1 MAQPS
6 AWPAMSAAR
15 DTGRKAGR
23 QVLFTSHTERGLL
36 MALWKDTNQGP
47 GTAPA
52 QNIPNAAAIPPA
64 REPERTNVAP
74 LPETVRRAP
83 PPVKESQRLDMKESV
98 IASDIT
104 IEGKIVGTGHIRIA
118 GRFKGDV
125 HVEGNVTLDSGAHLE
140 GQVKAS
146 VVVVGGELLG
156 NIENAKRV
164 ELLETGVISGDVKAG
179 SLTVAAG
186 SRMRGQVEFGWD
198 SEGRSSKSSAD
209 TKGYGTGS

>member
-1 MAQPS
+1 
-6 AWPAMSAAR
+6 
-15 DTGRKAGR
+15 
-23 QVLFTSHTERGLL
+23 
-36 MALWKDTNQGP
+36 MALWKDTNSGP
-47 GTAPA
+47 ASGPASSAP
-52 QNIPNAAAIPPA
+52 PPSGPPPL

-74 LPETVRRAP
+74 LSPETARRPA
-83 PPVKESQRLDMKESV
+83 VKEAQRLDMKESV
-98 IASDIT
+98 IASDLT
-104 IEGKIVGTGHIRIA
+104 IEGKIIGSGHVRIA

-125 HVEGNVTLDSGAHLE
+125 QVDGNVTLDTGAHLE

-164 ELLETGVISGDVKAG
+164 ELLEGGVISGDVKAG

-198 SEGRSSKSSAD
+198 GHETA
-209 TKGYGTGS
+209 TKTQAKGFGNA